1 MSKPQNTQGLDFEI
15 IWATVVDVN
24 DPEQLGRIRVRAPN
38 DGNKNQVPDDALSW
52 ARTTI
57 PSTQPNAGGA
67 GGTGGLG
74 IQKDSTVV
82 VFRDKNNHENMY
94 VMGALHVNQ
103 SGKGNEHVGAAAAG
117 RSTQAIGGLKDGQ
130 VAGKFEPATKMSK
143 QILSKA
149 PPAFPQSKG
158 KYPDTFVNV
167 TKSGFRS
174 VTHDVG
180 GETFKAEI
188 HPTGTFSEM
197 QADGSYVTYTA
208 KNRKEAVDG
217 TYTIGSEGDL
227 VIATN
232 GNLQI
237 KAKGNILFEA
247 EGKMEEFVGE
257 SKNTDIG
264 TNYTLNAAKNVT
276 MIGGTEATYGAKQTV
291 YVSAGDKVQL
301 NDPGS
306 KADVKGAAQL
316 DSKTIKNGID
326 QGIFASKK

>member
-1 MSKPQNTQGLDFEI
+1 MKSRNTQGLDFEI
-15 IWATVVDVN
+15 IWATVVDTN

-38 DGNKNQVPDDALSW
+38 DGNSQQVPDDALPW

-57 PSTQPNAGGA
+57 PATQPNAGGA
-67 GGTGGLG
+67 GGTGGMGL
-74 IQKDSTVV
+74 QKGSTVV
-82 VFRDKNNHENMY
+82 MVRDKNNFESQY
-94 VMGALHVNQ
+94 ILGALHVNQ
-103 SGKGNEHVGAAAAG
+103 TGKGNEHVGAAAAG

-167 TKSGFRS
+167 TKSGFRT
-174 VTHDVG
+174 VMHDVG

-188 HPTGTFSEM
+188 HPTGTFTEM

-257 SKNTDIG
+257 SKNTDVG

-291 YVSAGDKVQL
+291 YVSGSKVQL
-301 NDPGS
+301 NDPAS
-306 KADVKGAAQL
+306 KAEVMSSPQL

>member
-1 MSKPQNTQGLDFEI
+1 MKPQNTQGLDFELV
-15 IWATVVDVN
+15 WATVVDVN

-38 DGNKNQVPDDALSW
+38 DGNKNQVPDDALTW

-57 PSTQPNAGGA
+57 PATQPNAGGA

-103 SGKGNEHVGAAAAG
+103 TGSGSQHVGAAAAG

-143 QILSKA
+143 EILSKA

-174 VTHDVG
+174 VMNDVG
-180 GETFKAEI
+180 GETYKAEI
-188 HPTGTFSEM
+188 HPTGTFTEM
-197 QADGSYVTYTA
+197 QADGSYVTYTT

-217 TYTIGSEGDL
+217 TYTVGSQGDL
-227 VIATN
+227 VISTN
-232 GNLQI
+232 GKLQI
-237 KAKGNILFEA
+237 KAMGGILIETQGDMREYVA
-247 EGKMEEFVGE
+247 KSKTTDAGE
-257 SKNTDIG
+257 YFGVSANKQIN
-264 TNYTLNAAKNVT
+264 
-276 MIGGTEATYGAKQTV
+276 MISTESATYGSKSTNFIT
-291 YVSAGDKVQL
+291 SSGGKIQL
-301 NDPGS
+301 ND
-306 KADVKGAAQL
+306 A
-316 DSKTIKNGID
+316 DSKSQVGSATLL
-326 QGIFASKK
+326 SKSEISDGVDKGKFLKRI

>member
-1 MSKPQNTQGLDFEI
+1 MKSRNTQGLDFEI
-15 IWATVVDVN
+15 IWATVVDTN
-24 DPEQLGRIRVRAPN
+24 DPEQLSRIRVRAPN
-38 DGNKNQVPDDALSW
+38 DGNSQQVPDDALPW

-57 PSTQPNAGGA
+57 PATQPNAGGA
-67 GGTGGLG
+67 GGTGGMG
-74 IQKDSTVV
+74 FQKGSTVV
-82 VFRDKNNHENMY
+82 MVRDKNNFENQY
-94 VMGALHVNQ
+94 ILGALHVNQ
-103 SGKGNEHVGAAAAG
+103 TGKGNEHVGAAAAG

-130 VAGKFEPATKMSK
+130 VAGKFEPASKMAK
-143 QILSKA
+143 EILSKA

-174 VTHDVG
+174 VIHDVG

-197 QADGSYVTYTA
+197 QADGSYVNYTT

-217 TYTIGSEGDL
+217 TYTLGSEGDL

-237 KAKGNILFEA
+237 KAKGNILIET

-257 SKNTDIG
+257 SKNSDVG
-264 TNYTLNAAKNVT
+264 TSYIMNAAKNIT
-276 MIGGTEATYGAKQTV
+276 MIGGSEATYGSKQTV

-326 QGIFASKK
+326 KGIFASKK

>member
-257 SKNTDIG
+257 SKNTDVG

-301 NDPGS
+301 S
-306 KADVKGAAQL
+306 
-316 DSKTIKNGID
+316 
-326 QGIFASKK
+326 